1 MTMMRLE
8 YDLNVGALY
17 ISPSDQA
24 VARTHEVDDNTSVD
38 LDADGQ
44 LVGIEVISLMHRW
57 PLSDILATYDIP
69 ADEAAQ
75 LRAYF
80 FPRLP
85 AATRVPAEFAAR
97 APVQPPTLSTAPVLA
112 GV

>member
-1 MTMMRLE
+1 MRLE
-8 YDLNVGALY
+8 YDLNVSALY
-17 ISPSDQA
+17 ISLSDHA
-24 VARTHEVDDNTSVD
+24 VARTHELDDNTSID
-38 LDADGQ
+38 FGEDGKV
-44 LVGIEVISLMHRW
+44 VGIEVISLMHRW

-85 AATRVPAEFAAR
+85 ATARVPAEFAAQ
-97 APVQPPTLSTAPVLA
+97 APAQPPTLSTAPVLA